1 MTDTLPDR
9 AEREFAY
16 EQRHFESLRALAQ
29 EEAGIELAEHKRE
42 LVYGRVCRRLRE
54 LRLASFDEYLA
65 LVTPKGSPER
75 PNFVNCITTNVTA
88 FFREG
93 HHFTFLRD
101 EAVPQLMK
109 TRQTTRRLR
118 IWSAACSTGQEPY
131 SIAITM
137 ARAMEGLPHPWDWK
151 VLATDIDSNVVAR
164 AQAGVYGVNEIPDYR
179 SAEMRRWFRRVDGT
193 SSNGT
198 PPNGT
203 PPDGITRV
211 QVDDA
216 LRRAMY
222 FRVLN
227 LFHPWPMQGPIDVIF
242 CRNVVIYFSKEDR
255 RALFNRF
262 AQIMAPD
269 GFLFI
274 GHSESMLDGTDRF
287 EPVGRTIYR
296 LKSS

>member
-1 MTDTLPDR
+1 MTVTLPER
-9 AEREFAY
+9 ADREFPY
-16 EQRHFESLRALAQ
+16 EQRHFDSLRALAR
-29 EEAGIELAEHKRE
+29 EEAGIELADHKRE

-54 LRLASFDEYLA
+54 LRLASFDDYVA

-93 HHFTFLRD
+93 HHFTFLHD
-101 EAVPQLMK
+101 EAIPQLMK
-109 TRQTTRRLR
+109 TRQTSRRLR

-131 SIAITM
+131 SIAITA
-137 ARAMEGLPHPWDWK
+137 ARAMERLAYPWDWK

-164 AQAGVYGVNEIPDYR
+164 AQAGVYGVNEIPGYEQ
-179 SAEMRRWFRRVDGT
+179 AEMRRWFHRADGT
-193 SSNGT
+193 T
-198 PPNGT
+198 PEGV
-203 PPDGITRV
+203 TRV

-216 LRRAMY
+216 LRKAVY

-227 LFHPWPMQGPIDVIF
+227 LFHHWPMQGPIDVIF

-269 GFLFI
+269 GYLFI
-274 GHSESMLDGTDRF
+274 GHSESMLDGTDQF

-296 LKSS
+296 LKSG

>member
-1 MTDTLPDR
+1 MTDTMPDR
-9 AEREFAY
+9 AEREFPY
-16 EQRHFESLRALAQ
+16 EQRHFDSLRRLAR

-54 LRLASFDEYLA
+54 LRLTSFDEYVA
-65 LVTPKGSPER
+65 LVTPKDSPER

-93 HHFTFLRD
+93 HHFTFLHD
-101 EAVPQLMK
+101 EAIPQLMK
-109 TRQTTRRLR
+109 TRQASRRLR

-137 ARAMEGLPHPWDWK
+137 ARAMERQAYPWDWK

-164 AQAGVYGVNEIPDYR
+164 AQAGVYGMNEIPGYET
-179 SAEMRRWFRRVDGT
+179 AEMRRWFRRADGT
-193 SSNGT
+193 AADGSS
-198 PPNGT
+198 
-203 PPDGITRV
+203 RV
-211 QVDDA
+211 QVEDS
-216 LRRAMY
+216 LRQAMY

-269 GFLFI
+269 GYLFI
-274 GHSESMLDGTDRF
+274 GHSESMLDGTDQF

>member
-9 AEREFAY
+9 AEREFPY
-16 EQRHFESLRALAQ
+16 EQRHFDSLRALAR
-29 EEAGIELAEHKRE
+29 EEAGIELADHKRE

-54 LRLASFDEYLA
+54 LRLTGFDEYVA

-93 HHFTFLRD
+93 HHFTFLQD
-101 EAVPQLMK
+101 EALPQLMK
-109 TRQTTRRLR
+109 SRQTSRRLR

-137 ARAMEGLPHPWDWK
+137 ARAMERLAYPWDWK

-164 AQAGVYGVNEIPDYR
+164 AEAGVYGVGEIPGYDQ
-179 SAEMRRWFRRVDGT
+179 AEMRRWFQRADGPT
-193 SSNGT
+193 
-198 PPNGT
+198 
-203 PPDGITRV
+203 PDGSARV
-211 QVDDA
+211 QVNDA
-216 LRRAMY
+216 LRKAVY

-227 LFHPWPMQGPIDVIF
+227 LFHHWPMQGPIDVIF

-255 RALFNRF
+255 RALFDRF

-269 GFLFI
+269 GYLFI
-274 GHSESMLDGTDRF
+274 GHSESMLDGTDQF
-287 EPVGRTIYR
+287 EQVGRTIYR

>member
-1 MTDTLPDR
+1 MTDLLPERTD
-9 AEREFAY
+9 REFPY
-16 EQRHFESLRALAQ
+16 EKHHFDSLRALAR

-54 LRLASFDEYLA
+54 LRLHSFDEYVA

-75 PNFVNCITTNVTA
+75 RNFVNCITTNVTA

-93 HHFTFLRD
+93 HHFTFLQD
-101 EAVPQLMK
+101 EALPQLMK
-109 TRQTTRRLR
+109 TRQGTRRLR

-137 ARAMEGLPHPWDWK
+137 ARAMERLAYPWDWK

-164 AQAGVYGVNEIPDYR
+164 AEAGIYGVHEIQGYEN
-179 SAEMRRWFRRVDGT
+179 AEMRRWFQRVDGAA
-193 SSNGT
+193 
-198 PPNGT
+198 
-203 PPDGITRV
+203 PDGSARV
-211 QVDDA
+211 QVDPLLRKA
-216 LRRAMY
+216 LY

-255 RALFNRF
+255 RALFDRF

-269 GFLFI
+269 GYLFI

-287 EPVGRTIYR
+287 EPVGRTIYK
-296 LKSS
+296 LKSE

>member
-1 MTDTLPDR
+1 MTDLLPER
-9 AEREFAY
+9 AEREFPY
-16 EQRHFESLRALAQ
+16 TQRHFDSLRALAR
-29 EEAGIELAEHKRE
+29 EEAGIDLADHKRE

-54 LRLASFDEYLA
+54 LRLDGFDAYVA

-75 PNFVNCITTNVTA
+75 RNFVNCITTNVTA

-93 HHFTFLRD
+93 HHFTYLQD
-101 EAVPQLMK
+101 EALPQLMK
-109 TRQTTRRLR
+109 TRQATRRLR

-137 ARAMEGLPHPWDWK
+137 ARTMERMTYPWDWK
-151 VLATDIDSNVVAR
+151 VLATDIDSNVVDR
-164 AQAGVYGVNEIPDYR
+164 AQAGVYGANEIPGFEQ
-179 SAEMRRWFRRVDGT
+179 AEMRRWFQRADGT
-193 SSNGT
+193 AL
-198 PPNGT
+198 
-203 PPDGITRV
+203 DGGPRV
-211 QVDDA
+211 QVNEA

-269 GFLFI
+269 GYLFI
-274 GHSESMLDGTDRF
+274 GHSESMLDGTDQF

-296 LKSS
+296 LKSG

>member
-1 MTDTLPDR
+1 MAAVLPER
-9 AEREFAY
+9 AGREFPY
-16 EQRHFESLRALAQ
+16 EKRHFESLRALAR

-54 LRLASFDEYLA
+54 LRLDSFDAYLA
-65 LVTPKGSPER
+65 LVTPKGSAER

-93 HHFTFLRD
+93 HHFTFLHD
-101 EAVPQLMK
+101 EAVPRLMK
-109 TRQTTRRLR
+109 ARQPTRRLR

-137 ARAMEGLPHPWDWK
+137 ARAMESVSYPWDWK

-164 AQAGVYGVNEIPDYR
+164 AQTGVYGANEIPGYET
-179 SAEMRRWFRRVDGT
+179 AEMRRWFQPAGGET
-193 SSNGT
+193 NNG
-198 PPNGT
+198 PA
-203 PPDGITRV
+203 RV
-211 QVDDA
+211 QVNDA
-216 LRRAMY
+216 LRKALY

-227 LFHPWPMQGPIDVIF
+227 LFHQWPMQGQMDVIF

-255 RALFNRF
+255 RALFDRF

-269 GFLFI
+269 GYLFI
-274 GHSESMLDGTDRF
+274 GHSESMLDGTDQF